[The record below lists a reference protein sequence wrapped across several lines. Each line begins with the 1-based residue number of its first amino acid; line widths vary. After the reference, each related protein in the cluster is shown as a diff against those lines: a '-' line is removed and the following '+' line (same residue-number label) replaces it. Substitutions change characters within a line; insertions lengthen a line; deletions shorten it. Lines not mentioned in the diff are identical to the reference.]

1 MIERLEKNNRLAE
14 IVISNGH
21 IYLAGQLADDISL
34 DITSQTLQTF
44 ANIDKYLKK
53 AGSSKS
59 DILSA
64 TIYLKDIHQDY
75 KIFNQQWDKWIDPN
89 HPPARTCVEAKMYDP
104 NVLVELTI
112 IAKLPQ

>member
-1 MIERLEKNNRLAE
+1 MIKRLEKNARLAE
-14 IVISNGH
+14 VVISNGH

-34 DITSQTLQTF
+34 DIASQTLQTF
-44 ANIDKYLKK
+44 NNIDKYLKK

-64 TIYLKDIHQDY
+64 TIYLKDINKDY
-75 KIFNQQWDKWIDPN
+75 KIFNEQWDKWIDSN

-104 NVLVELTI
+104 NVLVELTV
-112 IAKLPQ
+112 IARLPE